1 MKVFIGP
8 YPEDDSLHT
17 EQEVCVK
24 IDYYDIWNLDH
35 TLALIALPML
45 KQLKE
50 TKQGS
55 PMVDDEDVPHM
66 PKQGIASSEGMQYD
80 LFQSE
85 KHDELVWEQ
94 LQERWNW
101 VLDEILFAFESKAGS
116 NKEWDS
122 KYWSGESDL
131 YFEELNDGSGMS
143 EMKKG
148 PGHTRVWDKE
158 GYFKEADRIANGFR
172 LFGKYYQGLWD

>member
-8 YPEDDSLHT
+8 YPDDDSLHT

-24 IDYYDIWNLDH
+24 IDHYDTWNMDA

-50 TKQGS
+50 TKHGS
-55 PMVDDEDVPHM
+55 PFVEDEDVPHL
-66 PKQGIASSEGMQYD
+66 PKGGTASTESMQYD

-85 KHDELVWEQ
+85 KYDELIWEQ
-94 LQERWNW
+94 AHERWDW
-101 VLDEILFAFESKAGS
+101 VLNEIIFAFESKAGS

-122 KYWSGESDL
+122 KYWHGESDL

-143 EMKKG
+143 EMKEG
-148 PGHTRVWDKE
+148 PRHTRVWDKE
-158 GYFKEADRIANGFR
+158 GYFKEVWRRSSI
-172 LFGKYYQGLWD
+172 

>member
-8 YPEDDSLHT
+8 YPDDDSLHT

-24 IDYYDIWNLDH
+24 IDYYDTWNMDG

-45 KQLKE
+45 NQLKE

-55 PMVDDEDVPHM
+55 PFVDDEDVPHL
-66 PKQGIASSEGMQYD
+66 PKKGVASNESMQYD

-85 KHDELVWEQ
+85 KHDELIWEQ
-94 LQERWNW
+94 LHERWSW
-101 VLDEILFAFESKAGS
+101 VLNEIIFAFESKVGW

-122 KYWSGESDL
+122 RYWYGESDICW
-131 YFEELNDGSGMS
+131 EKVEDGMS

-148 PGHTRVWDKE
+148 PNHTRVWDKE